1 MRRTDVSHEH
11 DANDHAEAPRH
22 DSDTGCAPSQHE
34 PRFAQQWHRCWGYV
48 TDVGATLWVLRAPV
62 AALVAG
68 YVILW
73 FMPQAQDLLVD
84 LTSAGWQGL
93 VVFLALVTFVWA
105 MPTEYAATIL
115 LETDER
121 YCARIKPGKPA
132 EPAPAPASEPAA
144 VTDGL
149 RGQFRASLQTWMPA
163 TLGGLVFLC
172 MLGAAFRS
180 HQNVPTIGLDHYTE
194 QIKEKLTIIELLLVL
209 CFLGFWCYVIARP
222 TIAKRPAV
230 KWAERMARRLL
241 MPVRQHLP
249 PIFAFKH
256 GFEGCDKF
264 QIKSDLGPVLLIL
277 VSIFFL
283 VLPMAFP
290 LPFASWFPRASVV
303 PFVIGAW
310 IPLLSFLSGLGRRL
324 HFPIITTCLVVK
336 TLLPLPLSP
345 NYEIEVV
352 SPDKRSANAGI
363 NLNEAVRLWKKANQ
377 CEKDSAVPPL
387 SVKPCP
393 RPIIVAAAG
402 GASRAGF
409 FTASVLGELL
419 DYETQGEWGGQR
431 LFALSTVSG
440 SSVAGVMTVAAMG
453 ASEKRTSPCRSDAG
467 RLWFGSGLSPDGEIT
482 SWRDCLESL
491 MSGDFLTPVFVG
503 LMFHDSVRFLR
514 LADRGALLEKSF
526 AQHFA
531 DTLKHDEPA
540 DCARRPDLKCPFMSL
555 QPSES
560 RWLPLLVLNGTS
572 VGSGQR
578 IVTTVLKNIYQPT
591 EHCPYPTQDGR
602 CHIFVSAF
610 RFHDLLQNGE
620 KRPSADEAQVSRPRD
635 VSLTTAAHNSARFP
649 FISPPGEIYGADNQV
664 VDRLV
669 DGGYFENFGAQT
681 ATELAEAIIAID
693 PKLKPFILVLSNDPT
708 VPQAENLNQDE
719 VKKDFGV
726 TERAGEGAWITDL
739 TGPLK
744 AFMHTRNARGMLAV
758 ETMPSALA
766 RARAHE
772 TSCNVVQLRVWYERT
787 SALEARAISMSWWL
801 SRPVQLYLHEQAN
814 FVGKATGTADNKQK
828 TVSFEPDRFS
838 PIQNQDRLSVDN
850 LFRALNEQSSTE
862 EHIRGKALSQ
872 VSVGSRSQMPGC
884 ARGIGPTSAQ
894 R

>member
-1 MRRTDVSHEH
+1 MNDEH
-11 DANDHAEAPRH
+11 DANDHAEGPRH
-22 DSDTGCAPSQHE
+22 DNQIVRASPQHE
-34 PRFAQQWHRCWGYV
+34 PQFAQQWHRCWGYV
-48 TDVGATLWVLRAPV
+48 TDVAATLWVLRAPV
-62 AALVAG
+62 AALAAG

-121 YCARIKPGKPA
+121 YCARI
-132 EPAPAPASEPAA
+132 
-144 VTDGL
+144 DGP

-163 TLGGLVFLC
+163 ILGGLVFLC

-194 QIKEKLTIIELLLVL
+194 QVKEKLTIIELLLVL

-222 TIAKRPAV
+222 TIAKRPV
-230 KWAERMARRLL
+230 VEWAERMACRLL
-241 MPVRQHLP
+241 LPIRQHLP

-256 GFEGCDKF
+256 GFQGCDKF
-264 QIKSDLGPVLLIL
+264 QIKSDLGPVLLIV

-324 HFPIITTCLVVK
+324 HFPIITACLVVK

-352 SPDKRSANAGI
+352 SPDKRSANSGL

-377 CEKDSAVPPL
+377 CDEDSAVPPL

-419 DYETQGEWGGQR
+419 DYESQGEWGGQR

-440 SSVAGVMTVAAMG
+440 SSVAAVMAVAAMG

-467 RLWFGSGLSPDGEIT
+467 RLWFGNSLEGET
-482 SWRDCLESL
+482 TNWRDCLESL

-531 DTLKHDEPA
+531 NTLKHDERA
-540 DCARRPDLKCPFMSL
+540 DCDRRPDLNCPFMSL
-555 QPSES
+555 QPSEH

-578 IVTTVLKNIYQPT
+578 ILTTVLNNTYQPRPT
-591 EHCPYPTQDGR
+591 ERCPYPTQDER
-602 CHIFVSAF
+602 CHIFVSTL

-620 KRPSADEAQVSRPRD
+620 KKPSADQAQVARPRD

-649 FISPPGEIYGADNQV
+649 FISPPGEIYSADNKV

-681 ATELAEAIIAID
+681 ATELAEAIVAID
-693 PKLKPFILVLSNDPT
+693 PKLEPFILVLSNDPT

-719 VKKDFGV
+719 VKKDPDV
-726 TERAGEGAWITDL
+726 TERAGEGAWVTDL

-758 ETMPSALA
+758 ETMPSVLA

-787 SALEARAISMSWWL
+787 SALEVRAISMSWWL

-814 FVGKATGTADNKQK
+814 FVGKAASTADNKQQ

-850 LFRALNEQSSTE
+850 LFRALNERSSTE
-862 EHIRGKALSQ
+862 EHIRGKALAQ

-884 ARGIGPTSAQ
+884 ARGTRPRSAQ